1 MTTAVLRMKK
11 TAKVKLSALAL
22 PEANWKIVLLFLA
35 CVMFFAVLFYAWQV
49 NSLTRGSYVV
59 ENYQKKI
66 KNISSE
72 NKDLQVSFAESSF
85 MGKAIGKAQEMNFE
99 KTTSI
104 KYIKILE
111 NTPTAY
117 QK

>member
-1 MTTAVLRMKK
+1 MTTAVLRMRRA
-11 TAKVKLSALAL
+11 AKVKLAVLEL
-22 PEANWKIVLLFLA
+22 PHANWKIVLFLA
-35 CVMFFAVLFYAWQV
+35 VAVMFFAVLFYAWQV
-49 NSLTRGSYVV
+49 NSLTRGGYIV
-59 ENYQKKI
+59 EDYQKQIKKI
-66 KNISSE
+66 SGE

-85 MGKAIGKAQEMNFE
+85 MGKAMARAQEMNFE

-104 KYIKILE
+104 KYIKILD